1 MKKFEILTILAILIV
16 ALAVRLYEI
25 KRPLADWHSWR
36 QADTAAVAR
45 NFIKEGYNPFIP
57 RYDDMSSQAN
67 GLDNPNRYRF
77 VEFPIYNSIV
87 AAVWSI
93 FGISVTSARLVTV
106 AITLGSTVL
115 LYLLVR
121 YFSGVKT
128 AMLSAF
134 FFATIPFNV
143 FYSSTILPGPLMVF
157 GILGLYYSFARWL
170 ENSRNW
176 SWAVAAVLFANLAI
190 LTWPIALFFTLPL
203 LYLAFEKYGTSL
215 FKKSHLIIFAI
226 TSIIPFLA
234 WRLWMQEFPEGIPN
248 WRFLL
253 NDGGI
258 RFKGAFFRWLI
269 QERVAGLILASTG
282 FALFVIGAI
291 RRNEYKEKLFYLSWL
306 ISVAIY
312 FIVFASGNVR
322 HDYYQIPFVPIAAI
336 YIAKGVRF
344 LTNLPTAHFQKYIGP
359 ILAVV
364 FVVLMYAFGFYAVRG
379 FYWINKPQIVSAG
392 QAVDMILPKDAIV
405 IAPYNGDAAF
415 LYQTNRHGYPI
426 VDRPLEVLID
436 SGVRY
441 LVSIDVG
448 DPGIQNLVRNCQ
460 PIQTSSDYVIV
471 EMFKECIGR
480 Q

>member
-1 MKKFEILTILAILIV
+1 MKKIEVLTLAAILII

-45 NFIKEGYNPFIP
+45 NFIKEGYNPLIP

-77 VEFPIYNSIV
+77 VEFPIYNSLV
-87 AAVWSI
+87 AAIWSI
-93 FGISVTSARLVTV
+93 FTISVTSARLVTV

-115 LYLLVR
+115 LYLLVK

-128 AMLSAF
+128 ATLAAF
-134 FFATIPFNV
+134 FFATIPYNV

-157 GILGLYYSFARWL
+157 SVLAMYLSFARWL
-170 ENSRNW
+170 ENTRDW
-176 SWAVAAVLFANLAI
+176 SWGVAAVIFANLAI
-190 LTWPIALFFTLPL
+190 LSWPIALFFMLPL
-203 LYLAFEKYGTSL
+203 LYLAFEKYGPSL
-215 FKKSHLIIFAI
+215 YRKPHLLVFAI
-226 TSIIPFLA
+226 ASTVPFLA
-234 WRLWMQEFPEGIPN
+234 WRLWMTQFPEGIPN

-253 NDGGI
+253 NEGDI

-269 QERVAGLILASTG
+269 AERIAGLILSAAG
-282 FALFVIGAI
+282 FALFIIGLI
-291 RRNEYKEKLFYLSWL
+291 RKNEYKEKLFYLSWL
-306 ISVAIY
+306 AAVAVY
-312 FIVFASGNVR
+312 FIIFASGNVR

-344 LTNLPTAHFQKYIGP
+344 LTGLPSTHFQKYLGP
-359 ILAVV
+359 VLAIVL
-364 FVVLMYAFGFYAVRG
+364 VVLMYAFGFYAVRG
-379 FYWINKPQIVSAG
+379 FYWINRPQIVAAG
-392 QAVDMILPKDAIV
+392 LAVDTILPKDAIV

-426 VDRPLEVLID
+426 VDRPLEILID
-436 SGVRY
+436 NGAKY
-441 LVSIDVG
+441 LVSTDVG

-460 PIQTSSDYVIV
+460 PIQTSDTYVII
-471 EMFKECIGR
+471 EMFRECIGR
-480 Q
+480 